1 MPLAPDAMKSLTVD
15 LDGPVHYV
23 DFGGSGRPIVLVHGL
38 GGSHLNWLPVGR
50 PLAAHGR
57 VLAIDLAGHGRTLSL
72 GRSASVGANRR
83 LLGRFLEAVARA
95 PAVLVGNSMGG
106 YLSMAEAAA
115 EPDKVASLVL
125 VDPAVPNTRIRSWD
139 PYVIALFAAYALP
152 GTGGALM
159 RWRARRGP
167 EQLVRDTLALCCVD
181 ASRVPREAFR
191 AHVELARERMGQ
203 GRVVGRDFL
212 VAQRSLMARLIR
224 RRRFYD
230 MVAGIRARALIV
242 QGGSDRL
249 VRVEAARALAAA
261 RPDWRF
267 EVLEG
272 VGHVPQLE
280 APERFLAAVE
290 PWLRPPEAHR
300 GDAAAIEPGA
310 ESARRSA
317 T

>member
-1 MPLAPDAMKSLTVD
+1 MPLTPDAVKSLTVE
-15 LDGPVHYV
+15 LDGPVHYA
-23 DFGGSGRPIVLVHGL
+23 DFGGSGSPIVLVHGL
-38 GGSHLNWLPVGR
+38 GGSHLNWLPVGKR
-50 PLAAHGR
+50 LAAHGR
-57 VLAIDLAGHGRTLSL
+57 VLAVDLVGHGRTPSL

-83 LLGRFLEAVARA
+83 LLGRFVEAVARA

-125 VDPAVPNTRIRSWD
+125 VDPAVPNTRIRTWD
-139 PYVIALFAAYALP
+139 PFVVSLFAAYALP
-152 GTGGALM
+152 GTGAALM

-167 EQLVRDTLALCCVD
+167 EKLVRDMLALCCVD
-181 ASRVPREAFR
+181 ASRVPQEVVR
-191 AHVELARERMGQ
+191 AHVELARERMEYGP
-203 GRVVGRDFL
+203 VVGRDFL
-212 VAQRSLMARLIR
+212 AAQRSLMARLFR
-224 RRRFYD
+224 PGPFYA

-249 VRVEAARALAAA
+249 VRVEAARELAAA

-280 APERFLAAVE
+280 TPERFLAAVE
-290 PWLRPPEAHR
+290 PWLRTPEPRRA
-300 GDAAAIEPGA
+300 GGTAA
-310 ESARRSA
+310 
-317 T
+317 